1 MTFTDFSRFANYLT
15 KAHKFFE
22 NIVKLLARPF
32 RKARE
37 SSPAVPLRDQLA
49 TRFPDSSDSQRQI
62 VEAVTPFTM
71 TSPERILALC
81 DAVQYV
87 HENNIAGDIVECGVW
102 KGGSMAAV
110 ARTLHG
116 FDTTSRKLWMYD
128 TFEGMSQPTENDVDL
143 HGHAAGRMLAEA
155 DIADAESRESIWCR
169 CSLDNV
175 KHTLKETNYPESQM
189 RFVKGK
195 VEDTLP
201 TESPDQIA
209 ILRLDTDWYESTR
222 CELEILFPKLVPGGV
237 LIIDD
242 YGHWQG
248 CRKAVDEHFSAN
260 NVRMF
265 LHRVDYTGRLGI
277 KTA

>member
-1 MTFTDFSRFANYLT
+1 M
-15 KAHKFFE
+15 
-22 NIVKLLARPF
+22 KLLAKPF
-32 RKARE
+32 RKRKKATVE
-37 SSPAVPLRDQLA
+37 SPAPTMREQLA
-49 TRFPDSSDSQRQI
+49 TRFPDSTQSQRKI
-62 VEAVTPFTM
+62 IEAVTPFTM

-81 DAVQYV
+81 DAVEYV
-87 HENNIAGDIVECGVW
+87 SQNEIVGDIVECGVW
-102 KGGSMAAV
+102 KGGSMAAA
-110 ARTLHG
+110 ARTLKS
-116 FDTTSRKLWMYD
+116 FLANQRTLWMYD
-128 TFEGMSQPTENDVDL
+128 TYDGMSEPTENDVDL
-143 HGHAAGRMLAEA
+143 HGHPANRMLADA
-155 DIADAESRESIWCR
+155 DIEKSESRESIWCR
-169 CSLDNV
+169 CGLESV
-175 KHTLKETNYPESQM
+175 KQTLLETGYPESKL

-201 TESPDQIA
+201 LESPEQIA

-248 CRKAVDEHFSAN
+248 CRKAVDEYFAKH
-260 NVRMF
+260 NVKMF